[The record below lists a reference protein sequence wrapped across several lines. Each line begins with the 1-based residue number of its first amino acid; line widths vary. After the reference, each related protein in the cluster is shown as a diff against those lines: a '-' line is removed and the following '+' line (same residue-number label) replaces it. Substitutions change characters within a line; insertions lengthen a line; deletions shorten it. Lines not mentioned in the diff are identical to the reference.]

1 MNDNEFNRF
10 GGRRPR
16 GRPPVITN
24 ERLLEVARE
33 VFLEK
38 GIRATTADVAE
49 RAKVS
54 EGTVFHR
61 FPTKEALF
69 RAAMDFDPTV
79 EPPLLAEL
87 PARVGAGDL
96 RRNLV
101 EVGIRML
108 EIASVAMPLALM
120 AWSNPG
126 SEFSYEKL
134 ARGDARVDRRIDV
147 FRRFFAAEQAGGRIA
162 PTVDPNILARAF
174 VGGLH
179 HHCLAETLFPQ
190 GELSRATRQAFVE
203 GLVTL
208 LLDGASPSRSKGA
221 R

>member
-1 MNDNEFNRF
+1 MNDKEFNRF

-61 FPTKEALF
+61 FPTKEA
-69 RAAMDFDPTV
+69 
-79 EPPLLAEL
+79 
-87 PARVGAGDL
+87 VGVGVL
-96 RRNLV
+96 RTNLV
-101 EVGIRML
+101 EIGVRML
-108 EIASVAMPLALM
+108 EIANVAMPLALM

-134 ARGDARVDRRIDV
+134 ARGDAGVDRRIDV

-162 PTVDPNILARAF
+162 PAVDPNILARTF

-208 LLDGASPSRSKGA
+208 LLDGASASRSKGA